1 MMRHSFLACSR
12 VGRAP
17 LPPLPWFLSSS
28 KRCMALRERAREGGS
43 VSFDSHKDAGDGDA
57 PLIPLSGRAHVPTL
71 GRLEVGLRAN
81 TLLGVV

>member
-1 MMRHSFLACSR
+1 
-12 VGRAP
+12 
-17 LPPLPWFLSSS
+17 
-28 KRCMALRERAREGGS
+28 MALRERAREGGS
-43 VSFDSHKDAGDGDA
+43 VSFDSHKDAGDGDV